1 MVQII
6 LALLAIAAAIY
17 AVKVALLLII
27 LVGLIFRTR
36 TTVSILVML
45 GAWALLG
52 RYPVAGIAL
61 IALVAFMTIKRA
73 LASKEGA
80 ADLPDQPSD

>member
-1 MVQII
+1 MGQII
-6 LALLAIAAAIY
+6 LALLAITAAIY
-17 AVKVALLLII
+17 AVKVAILLII

-61 IALVAFMTIKRA
+61 IALVAFVTIKRA
-73 LASKEGA
+73 LASTDGS
-80 ADLPDQPSD
+80 DTVPDKPSD

>member
-61 IALVAFMTIKRA
+61 IALVALVTIKRA
-73 LASKEGA
+73 LASNDGS
-80 ADLPDQPSD
+80 DNVPDKPSD

>member
-52 RYPVAGIAL
+52 RYPAIGVTL
-61 IALVAFMTIKRA
+61 IALVAFVTIKRA
-73 LASKEGA
+73 LASKDGG
-80 ADLPDQPSD
+80 DNLPDKPSD

>member
-17 AVKVALLLII
+17 AVKVAVLLIVLI
-27 LVGLIFRTR
+27 GLIFRTR
-36 TTVSILVML
+36 TTVSILMML

-61 IALVAFMTIKRA
+61 TALVAFVTIKRA
-73 LASKEGA
+73 LASNGGG
-80 ADLPDQPSD
+80 DNLPDKPSD